1 MLGNIDN
8 IMMLAN
14 DNNNREMYEMPTM
27 NDDQGTLLSNEQTV
41 TDDYVLSYRFV
52 IEEIFI
58 SKRRVCFIV

>member
-1 MLGNIDN
+1 MLGNTDN

>member
-1 MLGNIDN
+1 
-8 IMMLAN
+8 MLAN